1 MKLDGVTAIAL
12 ILIASFAIDRIV
24 TATMFVLSFAIPWLD
39 PGSIESPGARASAEK
54 MYKLVY
60 VTVAGVLA
68 VVVVAHYGGVRI
80 LSALGMAPDPVL
92 DTILTGIVLVGGSDR
107 IAALLKLPGASNGE
121 HAAPPPPIQITGR
134 LTLEDGAAAKISERD
149 R

>member
-24 TATMFVLSFAIPWLD
+24 TATMFVLSFAFPALD
-39 PGSIESPGARASAEK
+39 PGSIEGPGARASAEK
-54 MYKLVY
+54 LYKLVY
-60 VTVAGVLA
+60 VTIAGVLA
-68 VVVVAHYGGVRI
+68 LVVVAHYGGVRI
-80 LSALGMAPDPVL
+80 LSALGMASDPML

-107 IAALLKLPGASNGE
+107 IAGLLKLPGAPDAE
-121 HAAPPPPIQITGR
+121 RAAPPPIQITGR
-134 LTLEDGAAAKISERD
+134 LTLEDGAAAKIGERD

>member
-39 PGSIESPGARASAEK
+39 PASIESPGARMRAEK
-54 MYKLVY
+54 LYKLVY
-60 VTVAGVLA
+60 VATAAVLA
-68 VVVVAHYGGVRI
+68 VGVVAHYGGVRI
-80 LSALGMAPDPVL
+80 LAALGMAPDPVL

-107 IAALLKLPGASNGE
+107 IAALLKLPGASGGE
-121 HAAPPPPIQITGR
+121 PAPPPPIQITGK
-134 LTLEDGAAAKISERD
+134 LTLEDGTTAKIGDKSR
-149 R
+149 